1 MGKLIL
7 VRHGESTG
15 NRERIFA
22 TKPHELELT
31 ELGERQARE
40 AGRAIAAQFNAEIVV
55 ASPYI
60 RARETARIIAEVL
73 TLSVHVEPHLH
84 ERDVGLFRGQPYES
98 VLAAPDF
105 DPKRPWLWKPPQGES
120 FEDVK
125 ARVAPVADRLATTHR
140 ERDVV
145 VVSHGGVMMA
155 LWAHFTGEWENAP
168 IPANCG
174 IVVVEHEAG
183 SYRRPVVVNVAGDRT
198 GADSSGG

>member
-22 TKPHELELT
+22 TKPHELQLT

-40 AGRAIAAQFNAEIVV
+40 AGRAIAAQFRAEIVV
-55 ASPYI
+55 ASPYV
-60 RARETARIIAEVL
+60 RARETARIIGEVL
-73 TLSVHVEPHLH
+73 ALGVEIEPHLH
-84 ERDVGLFRGQPYES
+84 ERDVGAFRGQPYES

-105 DPKRPWLWKPPQGES
+105 DPKRPWLWKPPEGES

-125 ARVAPVADRLATTHR
+125 ARVAPIVDRLANTHR

-155 LWAHFTGEWENAP
+155 LWAHFTGEWENVP
-168 IPANCG
+168 VPANCG
-174 IVVVEHEAG
+174 IVVVEYVAG
-183 SYRRPVVVNVAGDRT
+183 NYRRPLVLNVTSDRS